1 MKFKY
6 IKPKKL
12 KVLMGLFFCAGI
24 LGIIIGLTG
33 HIFYM
38 TTMGVV
44 NIGLG
49 GLVGFIFLYQEPRSR
64 DKRKKKRN
72 DN

>member
-12 KVLMGLFFCAGI
+12 KFLMGLFFCAGI
-24 LGIIIGLTG
+24 LGIIVGLSN
-33 HIFYM
+33 HILMM
-38 TTMGVV
+38 TAMGVI

-49 GLVGFIFLYQEPRSR
+49 GLVGLIFIYQEPRSR
-64 DKRKKKRN
+64 DKRKKKRD